1 MRIKQNSKVDLTM
14 ENIIMKK
21 KAYKKPEMTVY
32 DLPSPMP
39 LLGTSDPTSVPGLP
53 GWPNDF
59 G

>member
-1 MRIKQNSKVDLTM
+1 M

-53 GWPNDF
+53 GWPHDF

>member
-21 KAYKKPEMTVY
+21 IAYKKPVMTVY
-32 DLPSPMP
+32 DLPNLKP
-39 LLGTSDPTSVPGLP
+39 LLGTSDPNNVPG
-53 GWPNDF
+53 WNRDF